1 MKRAKD
7 LYPKLI
13 SDENLRLAILTV
25 NATHKW
31 HPHHRPNKT
40 VLRVE
45 ADIDGYVE
53 KLREIIVNG
62 YDAAPPR
69 IARRWDKSAGKWR
82 DISEPR
88 LWPDQYVHHAVIQVL
103 EPVLMRGMD
112 KFCCGSIKGRGIH
125 YGVKA
130 IKKWMRTDP
139 KGTKY
144 AEELDIH
151 HFYDS
156 LTIETVM
163 ARLRRLVKDRRMLD
177 V

>member
-7 LYPKLI
+7 LYQKLI

-88 LWPDQYVHHAVIQVL
+88 LWPDHIFT
-103 EPVLMRGMD
+103 MRSF
-112 KFCCGSIKGRGIH
+112 KFWNRC
-125 YGVKA
+125 
-130 IKKWMRTDP
+130 
-139 KGTKY
+139 
-144 AEELDIH
+144 
-151 HFYDS
+151 
-156 LTIETVM
+156 
-163 ARLRRLVKDRRMLD
+163 
-177 V
+177 

>member
-62 YDAAPPR
+62 YDAAPTENSPALGQER
-69 IARRWDKSAGKWR
+69 RKMEGHIRAEIVARPVCSPCGHSSSGTGADAGNG
-82 DISEPR
+82 
-88 LWPDQYVHHAVIQVL
+88 QVL
-103 EPVLMRGMD
+103 LR
-112 KFCCGSIKGRGIH
+112 KYKGPGH
-125 YGVKA
+125 
-130 IKKWMRTDP
+130 P
-139 KGTKY
+139 
-144 AEELDIH
+144 
-151 HFYDS
+151 
-156 LTIETVM
+156 
-163 ARLRRLVKDRRMLD
+163 LRR
-177 V
+177 

>member
-62 YDAAPPR
+62 YCHVKIR
-69 IARRWDKSAGKWR
+69 QNKRRKFVRNKCLTFSRGKNMQKTIDKLS
-82 DISEPR
+82 
-88 LWPDQYVHHAVIQVL
+88 
-103 EPVLMRGMD
+103 
-112 KFCCGSIKGRGIH
+112 
-125 YGVKA
+125 
-130 IKKWMRTDP
+130 
-139 KGTKY
+139 
-144 AEELDIH
+144 
-151 HFYDS
+151 
-156 LTIETVM
+156 
-163 ARLRRLVKDRRMLD
+163 
-177 V
+177 